1 MALANKIFAVS
12 TIVPDMEKPL
22 WRTPYCSSDKQDH
35 KKTNYQTFL
44 GGLSAKSMGIKSA
57 TGVLLSKLEWTM
69 AKL

>member
-35 KKTNYQTFL
+35 KKTNYQTFF
-44 GGLSAKSMGIKSA
+44 GGLVGEIN
-57 TGVLLSKLEWTM
+57 GN
-69 AKL
+69 

>member
-35 KKTNYQTFL
+35 KRLITRPFL
-44 GGLSAKSMGIKSA
+44 GGLSAKSLGIKSA
-57 TGVLLSKLEWTM
+57 TGVLLAKLEWTR